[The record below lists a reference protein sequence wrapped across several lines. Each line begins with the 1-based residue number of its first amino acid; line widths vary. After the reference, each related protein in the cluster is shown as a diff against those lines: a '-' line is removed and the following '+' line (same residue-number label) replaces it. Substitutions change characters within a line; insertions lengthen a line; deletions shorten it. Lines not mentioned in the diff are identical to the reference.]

1 MSTIIDQ
8 IDNLK
13 YFVSYAHMRNKRKE
27 EIEKLDKWMVNQNIL
42 NNDLIKDYGTNTLY
56 KDPEV
61 KQIVAEQIKS
71 AEQLYKLM
79 EKKREDLVRFVQ
91 HGDFAIS
98 SHIND
103 KSYLAYP
110 SAEELKK
117 MDGIVFHYNG

>member
-91 HGDFAIS
+91 YGDLAIS
-98 SHIND
+98 SHISD
-103 KSYLAYP
+103 KSHLAYP

-117 MDGIVFHYNG
+117 MDGIVFNYNG

>member
-1 MSTIIDQ
+1 MSTIIQQ

-13 YFVSYAHMRNKRKE
+13 YFVSYVYMRDKRKE
-27 EIEKLDKWMVNQNIL
+27 EIEKLNKWMVNQNIL

-61 KQIVAEQIKS
+61 KQIVTEQIKS

-79 EKKREDLVRFVQ
+79 EKKRDELVRFVQ
-91 HGDFAIS
+91 HGDLSIS
-98 SHIND
+98 SYIND
-103 KSYLAYP
+103 KSHLAYP
-110 SAEELKK
+110 SDEELKK